1 MNAYWKMTVR
11 TLQREYLPYNR
22 LASTQPT
29 SPVCTLQHF
38 RESQQRNPYLGLNI
52 QRCIRAPSR
61 FAFRFETRATKV
73 NATSYYLKFA
83 FELFRVVIN
92 DGLDILC
99 SSSLI
104 KSIREIYYYIIPFI
118 LVKLITID

>member
-1 MNAYWKMTVR
+1 M
-11 TLQREYLPYNR
+11 
-22 LASTQPT
+22 
-29 SPVCTLQHF
+29 
-38 RESQQRNPYLGLNI
+38 
-52 QRCIRAPSR
+52 
-61 FAFRFETRATKV
+61 
-73 NATSYYLKFA
+73 
-83 FELFRVVIN
+83 VIN

>member
-1 MNAYWKMTVR
+1 MRKKKNRISNNNRNNIRTFPFVTRARNTYWEMTVR

-73 NATSYYLKFA
+73 NFV
-83 FELFRVVIN
+83 LFKVCFRIVS
-92 DGLDILC
+92 DG
-99 SSSLI
+99 
-104 KSIREIYYYIIPFI
+104 Y
-118 LVKLITID
+118 